1 MPSTK
6 DFEDEL
12 DSIFQQATNL
22 GLCYVGIRS
31 RDLHDKLGGNNEYP
45 KCCGAMKN
53 KRIDSKDKRIEGPRS
68 DLGRGLIILYEIPR

>member
-1 MPSTK
+1 MPSTR

-22 GLCYVGIRS
+22 RLCYVGIRS

-45 KCCGAMKN
+45 KCCGAMEN
-53 KRIDSKDKRIEGPRS
+53 KRIDPKDQIKKGPRRGH
-68 DLGRGLIILYEIPR
+68 GRDLIILYEIPR